1 MLKDYD
7 EEIKE
12 MLRLGFS
19 VEDISKKLGY
29 STQNLYKYMKNRSY
43 KCIVKEQELELIREY
58 AKTHTLQE
66 CADKFLY
73 KYGSMANKFRK
84 HNIKAVRKF
93 KPRGKNVER
102 DTMIAYLADK
112 FTYESIGKIFGMTR
126 ERVRQI
132 YEREKAN

>member
-7 EEIKE
+7 GEIKE

-29 STQNLYKYMKNRSY
+29 KKSSLYIYLKKQNYIAIL
-43 KCIVKEQELELIREY
+43 KEQRIEELREY

-73 KYGSMANKFRK
+73 NYGSMANKFRK

-93 KPRGKNVER
+93 KPKGKNVER